1 MNLGPEFSVFGE
13 SVPGKMPSPVFEY
26 RFPEKKMCVPG
37 AALPSPGSGG
47 GRGGRA
53 TDWGKGCLFPAR
65 ILITG
70 SAMSLEWVKPSDKTV
85 LTAAVGA
92 DKTLKQGVNPADG
105 KAFPAQSVV
114 WPRRY
119 RRIINN

>member
-13 SVPGKMPSPVFEY
+13 SVLGKMPSPVFEY

-37 AALPSPGSGG
+37 AALPSPEVEEAGADELLTVE
-47 GRGGRA
+47 RVACFRRA
-53 TDWGKGCLFPAR
+53 R
-65 ILITG
+65 LITG

>member
-13 SVPGKMPSPVFEY
+13 SVLGKMPSPVFEY

-37 AALPSPGSGG
+37 AALPSPEVEEAGADELLTVE
-47 GRGGRA
+47 RVACFR
-53 TDWGKGCLFPAR
+53 AR

-92 DKTLKQGVNPADG
+92 DKTLKQGVNPA
-105 KAFPAQSVV
+105 
-114 WPRRY
+114 
-119 RRIINN
+119 

>member
-47 GRGGRA
+47 A

-70 SAMSLEWVKPSDKTV
+70 SAMSLKWVKPLDKTV

-92 DKTLKQGVNPADG
+92 DKTLKQGVNPA
-105 KAFPAQSVV
+105 
-114 WPRRY
+114 
-119 RRIINN
+119 